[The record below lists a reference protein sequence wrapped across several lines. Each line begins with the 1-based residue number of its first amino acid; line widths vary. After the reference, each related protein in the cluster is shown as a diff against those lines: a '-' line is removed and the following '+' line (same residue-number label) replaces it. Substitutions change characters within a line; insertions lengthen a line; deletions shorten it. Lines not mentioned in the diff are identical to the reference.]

1 MNLPENIVSLFR
13 ERIIISDVAA
23 NGDTAKRR
31 MAAGTGQLTKA
42 RGFLAKEEWEAA
54 ALFAESALMVSFEAY
69 LMGIKL
75 KVATTGGSHKAMAA
89 ITTYLAKRAS
99 VAIEPYH
106 FGRRRALIG
115 PECWPTRPS
124 VKSGFLRLNGLDKL
138 TPERRNAVERALARS
153 GLNAPPLTAVSTGRG
168 CR

>member
-1 MNLPENIVSLFR
+1 MNVPENIASLFR

-31 MAAGTGQLTKA
+31 MAAAIGQLTKA

-69 LMGIKL
+69 LMGMKL

-89 ITTYLAKRAS
+89 ITAYLARRAS
-99 VAIEPYH
+99 VAIEPYQLNEVIDA
-106 FGRRRALIG
+106 RADILYH
-115 PECWPTRPS
+115 PWD
-124 VKSGFLRLNGLDKL
+124 VKAQQKMATDAISTAELALEVLRGF
-138 TPERRNAVERALARS
+138 
-153 GLNAPPLTAVSTGRG
+153 PPLSS
-168 CR
+168 